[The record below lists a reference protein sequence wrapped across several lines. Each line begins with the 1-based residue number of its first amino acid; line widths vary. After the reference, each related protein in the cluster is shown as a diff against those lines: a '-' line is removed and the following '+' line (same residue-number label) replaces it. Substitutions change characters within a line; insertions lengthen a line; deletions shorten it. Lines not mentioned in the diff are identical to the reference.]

1 MSSDPAT
8 LPFTASEL
16 NGISVL
22 LSSPESENVRAGGK
36 KKKILGRVYSK
47 YSNRMPESREW
58 KELAQG
64 HTVTEMRQR

>member
-36 KKKILGRVYSK
+36 KKILGRVYSK
-47 YSNRMPESREW
+47 YSNRMPEFGEW